1 MALTKRL
8 SKGSPLTAAE
18 MDGNLDF
25 LQSQIGAGTSG
36 TSGTSGI
43 SGTNGAQGTTGS
55 GGYIWYIWNIW
66 Y

>member
-25 LQSQIGAGTSG
+25 LQSTSQIIIYNNSKTQKCGLITPIHATKRK
-36 TSGTSGI
+36 
-43 SGTNGAQGTTGS
+43 
-55 GGYIWYIWNIW
+55 
-66 Y
+66 